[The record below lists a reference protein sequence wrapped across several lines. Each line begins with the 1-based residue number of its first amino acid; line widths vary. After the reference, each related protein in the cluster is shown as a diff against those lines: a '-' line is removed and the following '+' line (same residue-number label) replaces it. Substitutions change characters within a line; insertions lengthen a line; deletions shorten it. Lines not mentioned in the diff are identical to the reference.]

1 MYKTILIAVDLTPAS
16 QPALREGLELSR
28 ILGART
34 VVLHVCEPAYEARH
48 WFSTLAAAE
57 AELYRK
63 MARVERDEAL
73 LQLEARVAEARGGH
87 REGAAPE
94 LRVIPGIPADA
105 ILDEAQRAGAEL
117 IVVGTHGRRGM
128 SHALLGSIA
137 ERVVRTAP
145 VPVLAVRTRET

>member
-28 ILGART
+28 ILGARA
-34 VVLHVCEPAYEARH
+34 VVLHVCEPPFEARH
-48 WFSTLAAAE
+48 WFSTLAATE

-63 MARVERDEAL
+63 LARIEREEAQV
-73 LQLEARVAEARGGH
+73 QLEARVTEARGGH
-87 REGAAPE
+87 REGTAPE

-105 ILDEAQRAGAEL
+105 ILAEAETAGADL
-117 IVVGTHGRRGM
+117 IVVGTHGRRGV

-145 VPVLAVRTRET
+145 IPVLAVRAREK